1 MDGGDERFERRLVE
15 ETSKL
20 RVDAAGAEV
29 RLIERIAQ
37 AESGLRHDMGA
48 LEVRLGDRIAQSEG
62 ALRHEIN
69 GLEVRMERA
78 LGGLRSDVLK
88 WSFAF
93 WIGQVVAL
101 TAIMRAL
108 LP

>member
-1 MDGGDERFERRLVE
+1 MDGDERFERRLVE

-20 RVDAAGAEV
+20 RVEAAGAEV
-29 RLIERIAQ
+29 RLVDRIAQ
-37 AESGLRHDMGA
+37 AEGTVRQEIGA
-48 LEVRLGDRIAQSEG
+48 LEVRLVDRIAQSEG
-62 ALRHEIN
+62 RLRQD
-69 GLEVRMERA
+69 LSTLDVRMERG
-78 LGGLRSDVLK
+78 LGTLRSDVLK

-93 WIGQVVAL
+93 WIGQVLAM